1 MAENIFSTLN
11 IAGQGMSVQ
20 RKRLTAIAN
29 NIANANTTCGLDGL
43 PYQREV
49 VLSRANKSKTFAGE
63 LSEQINLKKTDAN
76 HAPNHRILLTDA
88 EKNSVN
94 ADIVKDGRPPRAVYE
109 PGHPDA
115 DPEGYVYYPD
125 INIVTEMVDMITAQR
140 GFEANTQMIS
150 TAKNIARF
158 SLEI

>member
-1 MAENIFSTLN
+1 MENIFSTLN
-11 IAGQGMSVQ
+11 IAGQGMTIQ
-20 RKRLTAIAN
+20 RKRLSAIAN
-29 NIANANTTCGLDGL
+29 NIANINTTVGTDGN

-49 VLSRANKSKTFAGE
+49 VVSKSNQKKGFVSE
-63 LSEQINLKKTDAN
+63 LDSQIDLVRTNTN
-76 HAPNHRILLTDA
+76 HSPNGYIPLTDI

-94 ADIVKDGRPPRAVYE
+94 GEVVKDGKPARLVYD
-109 PGHPDA
+109 PNHPDA
-115 DPEGYVYYPD
+115 DAAGYVHYPD

-150 TAKNIARF
+150 TAKNLARF